1 MPNRGNV
8 YGGKRAGGFS
18 HKCEVC
24 QKMFMGRRD
33 ALTCSTAC
41 RVKKS
46 RDIKSGLG
54 KNWYAVRPVYTQA
67 FQELSHQLSAETL
80 NPIVDLLYSHGAL
93 VCEFAIAA
101 VVDAVNETNAKYELK
116 RRAS

>member
-1 MPNRGNV
+1 MPSN
-8 YGGKRAGGFS
+8 GGKGKSRAGGYL

-24 QKMFMGRRD
+24 GKSFMGRKD
-33 ALTCSTAC
+33 ALTCSPAH

-54 KNWYAVRPVYTQA
+54 KNWYAVRDVYKSA
-67 FQELSHQLSAETL
+67 FTELSHQLSQETL
-80 NPIVDLLYSHGAL
+80 KPIVDLLYMHGAA
-93 VCEFAIAA
+93 VAEYAIAA
-101 VVDAVNETNAKYELK
+101 VVDAVNEVNAKNER